1 MTLAAPKIARA
12 AWKTVP
18 GPLREWL
25 LSRNG
30 RQFVR
35 FVPVSVA
42 AVIASQLMLAILVG
56 LAHVSAGVS
65 GVAASIVGAAVSYV
79 LSRWA
84 WHRTGRPHM
93 LKETLPFWAVSVG
106 AWLVLGLTSHYASVW
121 AKSMGLSHWQQTLVV
136 ELAYLLANC
145 VTFVTRFVIFHYLL
159 FADRGSMP
167 QLAEPVEAADSAA
180 FTAAAEADAAVPASG
195 ARGASMAAADRPAAD
210 TAVGDTA
217 VGDTAAGDMAAGD
230 MASDDAAPDDRRAEP
245 RRRR

>member
-1 MTLAAPKIARA
+1 MEDGSRPAAR
-12 AWKTVP
+12 
-18 GPLREWL
+18 
-25 LSRNG
+25 
-30 RQFVR
+30 
-35 FVPVSVA
+35 VA
-42 AVIASQLMLAILVG
+42 AEQDRQAVRAVRAGLGGRGDREPAHAGHSGGPGACQRGCVRGRGPDCRCGSQLCAEPVG
-56 LAHVSAGVS
+56 MAPDRQAAHAEGD
-65 GVAASIVGAAVSYV
+65 AAV
-79 LSRWA
+79 L
-84 WHRTGRPHM
+84 GRVRRR
-93 LKETLPFWAVSVG
+93 LAG
-106 AWLVLGLTSHYASVW
+106 LGLTSHYASVW

-195 ARGASMAAADRPAAD
+195 ARAASMAAADRPAAD
-210 TAVGDTA
+210 AA

-230 MASDDAAPDDRRAEP
+230 MASDDRRAEP

>member
-25 LSRNG
+25 RSRTG
-30 RQFVR
+30 RQVVR

-42 AVIASQLMLAILVG
+42 AGIE
-56 LAHVSAGVS
+56 
-65 GVAASIVGAAVSYV
+65 
-79 LSRWA
+79 
-84 WHRTGRPHM
+84 RPHM

-180 FTAAAEADAAVPASG
+180 F
-195 ARGASMAAADRPAAD
+195 
-210 TAVGDTA
+210 
-217 VGDTAAGDMAAGD
+217 
-230 MASDDAAPDDRRAEP
+230 
-245 RRRR
+245 

>member
-25 LSRNG
+25 RSRTG
-30 RQFVR
+30 RR

-84 WHRTGRPHM
+84 WHRTGRPPM

-106 AWLVLGLTSHYASVW
+106 AWLVLGLTSHYASIW

-159 FADRGSMP
+159 FAHRGSMP

-195 ARGASMAAADRPAAD
+195 ARAASMAAADRPAA
-210 TAVGDTA
+210 DTA

-230 MASDDAAPDDRRAEP
+230 MASDDRRAEP
-245 RRRR
+245 R